1 MVKYIRVALG
11 TGVLLGF
18 CKAKLQVAPTTAHLL
33 TYFEGKCLANC
44 KFCPQARES
53 FSDQKMLSRVEWPKL
68 ELEGVIESLRTSDH
82 GFKRICVQSVNY
94 AGVVEDL
101 LETVSRIKGRC
112 DLPISVACHPL
123 PSQDIKRLADA
134 GAERIGIALDAAT
147 PELFEAIKGK
157 GANSF
162 YSWRTHLHALQEVKK
177 IVDKATTHLVAGLGE
192 SEEEMVSTIQVL
204 HDQGIT
210 VGLFAFT
217 PIKGTPL
224 AKNSSP
230 DVSAYRR
237 VQLAHYLIANGFG
250 RAEKMKF
257 ENGRVISFGVD
268 GNTLELVVNS
278 GAPFMTSGCPGCNRP
293 FYNESPL
300 GPIYNYPRK
309 PTEGE
314 IESIKDE
321 LGLAGR
327 Y

>member
-18 CKAKLQVAPTTAHLL
+18 CKAKLEVAPTTAHLL

-68 ELEGVIESLRTSDH
+68 ELEGVIESLRTRDH
-82 GFKRICVQSVNY
+82 GFKRICVQTVNY
-94 AGVVEDL
+94 AGIVEDL
-101 LETVSRIKGRC
+101 LEIVSRIKWAC
-112 DLPISVACHPL
+112 DLPISLACHPL
-123 PSQDIKRLADA
+123 SSQDIKRLADA
-134 GAERIGIALDAAT
+134 GAERIGVALDAAT

-162 YSWRTHLHALQEVKK
+162 YSWRIHLRALEEVKK
-177 IVDKATTHLVAGLGE
+177 IVGKATTHLVAGLGE
-192 SEEEMVSTIQVL
+192 SEEEMIRTIQFL
-204 HDQGIT
+204 QDREIT

-230 DVSAYRR
+230 DISAYRR
-237 VQLAHYLIANGFG
+237 IQLARYLIAKGFS

-268 GNTLELVVNS
+268 ENTLELAVSS

-293 FYNESPL
+293 FYNESPR
-300 GPIYNYPRK
+300 GPIYNFPRK
-309 PTEGE
+309 PTEDE
-314 IESIKDE
+314 MKSIKGE
-321 LGLAGR
+321 LGLEVR